1 MNIEKKDNYT
11 LVTPT
16 QTSFDAFLKD
26 LVISKFEK
34 ENLILNFLNSFEI
47 TTHQIDSFSE
57 ISQDKKE
64 NGTSFII
71 VASNIEIDDL
81 QDETIS
87 VVPTVGEAEDTLEM
101 DAIERD
107 LGF

>member
-16 QTSFDAFLKD
+16 ETSLELFLEALSIAD
-26 LVISKFEK
+26 FEK
-34 ENLILNFLNSFEI
+34 ENLILNFINTFDINTS
-47 TTHQIDSFSE
+47 QVDSFSE
-57 ISQDKKE
+57 ISQHKKE

-71 VASNIEIDDL
+71 IVSNIDIDDL
-81 QDETIS
+81 EDECMS
-87 VVPTVGEAEDTLEM
+87 VVPTLGEAEDTLEM

>member
-16 QTSFDAFLKD
+16 ETSLESFLKAIAFSD
-26 LVISKFEK
+26 YKK

-47 TTHQIDSFSE
+47 SSAQIDSLSE
-57 ISQDKKE
+57 ISQNKKE

-71 VASNIEIDDL
+71 IAANIEIDDL
-81 QDETIS
+81 KDETLS
-87 VVPTVGEAEDTLEM
+87 VVPTLGEAEDTLEM